1 MYKPR
6 KNIDLVVPFN
16 NENQNLQT
24 LIPKILKTIKR
35 IKKFNFRLIFIDD
48 GSTDG
53 GSLIVKKFKKNNN
66 KIILLKNSNK
76 FGQTYCYKSYL
87 RKFKNADFIRMDAD
101 NQDDPI
107 YLIKLSKFITKGY
120 DIILT
125 DRKLRKH
132 SIYMIILTFMYNKLI
147 YFLTGIKL
155 KSFSSSLAYFNKK
168 YIPKKKLN
176 YNDHRYLPIISIF
189 NGAKKIKIFPVI
201 HKARLH
207 GSTKYGMFRKILFAL
222 PEFLFFFYRL
232 KKGNFNQ

>member
-132 SIYMIILTFMYNKLI
+132 SIYMIILTFVYDLLI
-147 YFLTGIKL
+147 SILIGTKL
-155 KSFSSSLAYFNKK
+155 KTYSSSMVCFKTK
-168 YIPKKKLN
+168 YLSKKKLK
-176 YNDHRYLPIISIF
+176 YNDHRYLPIIAIH
-189 NGAKKIKIFPVI
+189 NGIKKIKVFSVMHRP
-201 HKARLH
+201 RLH
-207 GSTKYGMFRKILFAL
+207 GYTKYAMFRKIVFAF
-222 PEFLFFFYRL
+222 PEFLYFYYRL
-232 KKGNFNQ
+232 KKGFFNK